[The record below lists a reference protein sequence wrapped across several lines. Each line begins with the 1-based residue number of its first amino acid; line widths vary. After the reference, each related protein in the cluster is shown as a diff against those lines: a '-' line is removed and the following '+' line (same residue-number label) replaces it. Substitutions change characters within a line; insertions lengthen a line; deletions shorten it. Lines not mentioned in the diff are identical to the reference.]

1 MTAYA
6 ARALKDPKL
15 AEQAWA
21 SVLKQDPPFVPRRYT
36 GIDVIN
42 PVDESPKLVTNE
54 AAQWCLSIIEM
65 LELIGDHIPD
75 AAAR

>member
-15 AEQAWA
+15 AAQAWA
-21 SVLKQDPPFVPRRYT
+21 SIAKQDPPFVPRHYA
-36 GIDVIN
+36 GIDVIH

-54 AAQWCLSIIEM
+54 TAQWCLSIIEM
-65 LELIGDHIPD
+65 LELVGDSIPK
-75 AAAR
+75 